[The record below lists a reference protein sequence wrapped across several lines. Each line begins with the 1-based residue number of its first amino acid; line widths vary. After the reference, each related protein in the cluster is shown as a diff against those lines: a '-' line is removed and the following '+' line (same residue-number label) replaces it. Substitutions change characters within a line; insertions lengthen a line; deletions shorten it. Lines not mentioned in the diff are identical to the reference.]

1 MYKFY
6 KTINKVF
13 YAFGKVLLV
22 GAVASVISG
31 LFYLIFISIV
41 STPYEVNNILDNFV
55 IFYYLAYCLLAIQT
69 GISLMDKY
77 TNYGLK
83 KGSKNSSFLEL
94 KIEK

>member
-6 KTINKVF
+6 KTINKGF
-13 YAFGKVLLV
+13 FFFGKVLLAAGIV
-22 GAVASVISG
+22 AVICG

-41 STPYEVNNILDNFV
+41 FTQYEVTNILDNFV

-69 GISLMDKY
+69 GISLIDAY

-83 KGSKNSSFLEL
+83 KSSKKNSFLEI

>member
-6 KTINKVF
+6 KAINKVF
-13 YAFGKVLLV
+13 FLFGKVLLV
-22 GAVASVISG
+22 GGVVAVISG
-31 LFYLIFISIV
+31 LVYLIFISIV
-41 STPYEVNNILDNFV
+41 FTPYEVNNLLDNFV

-69 GISLMDKY
+69 GISLIDAY

-83 KGSKNSSFLEL
+83 KGSKKSSFLEL